1 MFGRRPDGRR
11 IKSLDPI
18 FYVGPMIMPKR
29 TDAQV
34 FADMVV
40 DITAVDRY
48 VKANKVEHP
57 GITHMTVIMSAMAK
71 VFSEIPALNRFIMK
85 KRVYARKNLSVC
97 CTVVNEFGP
106 EEPDETVI
114 KIFFENG
121 DNVFSVA
128 DKIKKETDIAKTP
141 TEPNAVDK
149 FLKLVFKLP
158 TGFIGGVL
166 SFILWLDRRGMAP
179 KSVVTM
185 SPFHTSMYVTNMAS
199 IGMNSVYHHI
209 YDNGN
214 TSMFLA
220 MGKREYAPTFDKNGL
235 KSTARSMHF
244 KFVVDERI
252 CSGYVYSKAFKAFEK
267 YIKHPELLE
276 NPLEIKQDV
285 K

>member
-18 FYVGPMIMPKR
+18 FYVGPMVMPKR

-34 FADMVV
+34 FADMTVET
-40 DITAVDRY
+40 TAIDKY
-48 VKANKVEHP
+48 VKAHKADHP

-85 KRVYARKNLSVC
+85 KRVYARKNLCVC
-97 CTVVNEFGP
+97 CTVVTEFGP
-106 EEPDETVI
+106 EEPDESVI

-121 DNVFSVA
+121 DTVFSVA
-128 DKIKKETDIAKTP
+128 DKVRKETEIAKTP

-149 FLKLVFKLP
+149 FLKFAFKLP
-158 TGFIGGVL
+158 TGLISSLV
-166 SFILWLDRRGMAP
+166 SFIFWLDKHGVAP
-179 KSVVTM
+179 KSVVNM
-185 SPFHTSMYVTNMAS
+185 SPFHTSMYLTNMAS

-220 MGKREYAPTFDKNGL
+220 MGKRECAPTFDKSGIKNVE
-235 KSTARSMHF
+235 RSMNF

-252 CSGYVYSKAFKAFEK
+252 CSGYVYSRAFKAFEK

-276 NPLEIKQDV
+276 EPLEIKQDV

>member
-18 FYVGPMIMPKR
+18 FYVGPMVMPKR

-34 FADMVV
+34 FADMTVET
-40 DITAVDRY
+40 TAIDRY
-48 VKANKVEHP
+48 VKAHKAEHP

-85 KRVYARKNLSVC
+85 KRIYARKHLCVS
-97 CTVVNEFGP
+97 CTVVTEFGP
-106 EEPDETVI
+106 EEPDESVI

-121 DNVFSVA
+121 DTVFTVA
-128 DKIKKETDIAKTP
+128 DKVQKETEIAKTP
-141 TEPNAVDK
+141 TEPNALDK
-149 FLKLVFKLP
+149 FIKLIFKLP
-158 TGFIGGVL
+158 TGLIGGVV
-166 SFILWLDRRGMAP
+166 SSIFWLDRHGMAP
-179 KSVVTM
+179 KSLVNM
-185 SPFHTSMYVTNMAS
+185 SPFHTSMYLTNVAS
-199 IGMNSVYHHI
+199 IGLNSVYHHI

-220 MGKREYAPTFDKNGL
+220 MGRREYAPTFDKNGI
-235 KSTARSMHF
+235 KNVERSMNF

-252 CSGYVYSKAFKAFEK
+252 CSGYVYSRAFKAFEK

-276 NPLEIKQDV
+276 EPLEIKQDV